1 MNKFEDEFLNK
12 LGKVCA
18 SRRISET
25 FTDFLT
31 LTANSFANVLYKS
44 EELENE
50 YLNIIRKYKNPDIFP
65 ELLAM
70 IVQEFEQNRYQ
81 DLLGK
86 IYMQADFGNARSG
99 QFFTPFHISDFMAQI
114 TLCKDDVKKKSKKKD
129 TLRFASLVP
138 VPAV

>member
-1 MNKFEDEFLNK
+1 M
-12 LGKVCA
+12 
-18 SRRISET
+18 
-25 FTDFLT
+25 T

-65 ELLAM
+65 ELLTM

-86 IYMQADFGNARSG
+86 IYMQADFGNARTG